1 MENNENK
8 RMYIVIAILASIFVI
23 ALLSI
28 IINNIK
34 LNKKLNTIYD
44 SIEGNEY
51 KAVYVM
57 RNNCSYCN
65 LFETSIN
72 ENEELGYDYIKVDL
86 NDLNENQLSKLAY
99 KLNLGALDKDTYN
112 VLKNYIEELNLNNEE
127 KSVLEYY
134 DLNGEKVDFNLG
146 EVVIKHENFYGYI
159 KNDRIMK
166 LSLYDIDGEVLDNIS
181 GNNISIFDDFI
192 IVDNAIYHIDVKKG

>member
-1 MENNENK
+1 MGCCCNNSVNLYTVGDK
-8 RMYIVIAILASIFVI
+8 KIVVNNYLEAKNGIEYDKHSLY
-23 ALLSI
+23 
-28 IINNIK
+28 IINNNEIVKNIRQVGFGVTDVLFTYDENFNINIFDNEFIELFSIK
-34 LNKKLNTIYD
+34 IKNLKK
-44 SIEGNEY
+44 IENIEY
-51 KAVYVM
+51 VSKDIV
-57 RNNCSYCN
+57 C
-65 LFETSIN
+65 
-72 ENEELGYDYIKVDL
+72 IK
-86 NDLNENQLSKLAY
+86 Y
-99 KLNLGALDKDTYN
+99 
-112 VLKNYIEELNLNNEE
+112 LNNEE